1 MKGYSLLPLAL
12 FSAALTLPAVALAD
26 YHTEAANMG
35 TIIPADART
44 TPAPNTLQKKIYGPN
59 GELLATQPGEVDMQT
74 TDTNRNHTATNGQS
88 TPLNQLHR
96 SPDYR
101 PLIQSEVNR
110 GKVTPAQL
118 RNQSA
123 PITLQQKIKGPHGEL
138 LATQPGEFQ
147 IQESRRFIAR

>member
-1 MKGYSLLPLAL
+1 MKGYSLLSLAL
-12 FSAALTLPAVALAD
+12 VSAALTLPTVALAD
-26 YHTEAANMG
+26 HHAEAANMG
-35 TIIPADART
+35 TVIPADERT
-44 TPAPNTLQKKIYGPN
+44 SPAPNTLQKKIHGPS
-59 GELLATQPGEVDMQT
+59 GELLATQPGEVDMQK
-74 TDTNRNHTATNGQS
+74 TDTHMNDAASNGQPA
-88 TPLNQLHR
+88 PLNQQHR

-138 LATQPGEFQ
+138 LATQPGEVQ
-147 IQESRRFIAR
+147 LQESRRITAR